1 MKLVV
6 MTRPTF
12 FVEEDKILAALFN
25 EGLDDLHLFK
35 PESSPIFLE
44 RLLSLLPDDYYRRIT
59 VHNHYYLKSEF
70 GLGGIHLDHAEQEP
84 PSGYKGNVS
93 RSCADLGLLK
103 STKKNSRYVFLH
115 NIFDSLSDP
124 GLRATFPPQSLEE
137 ASRQRLIDKHVYA
150 LGGMSIDNI
159 RIAKDLGFGGVVVC
173 GDLWSRFDIH
183 HGTDYKE
190 LIQHFAK
197 LRSAAG

>member
-25 EGLDDLHLFK
+25 EGMDDLHLFK
-35 PESSPIFLE
+35 PDSSPIFLE

-70 GLGGIHLDHAEQEP
+70 GLGGIHLDRAEIEKPQ
-84 PSGYKGNVS
+84 GYKGNIS
-93 RSCADLGLLK
+93 RSCDDLGQLK
-103 STKKNSRYVFLH
+103 TAKKNSKYVFLH
-115 NIFDSLSDP
+115 NIFDSLSDV
-124 GLRATFPPQSLEE
+124 GLHATFSPQELEE

-150 LGGMSIDNI
+150 LGGMSLDNI
-159 RIAKDLGFGGVVVC
+159 RIAKDLGFGGVVIC
-173 GDLWSRFDIH
+173 GDLWNRFDIH
-183 HGTDYKE
+183 HGIDYKNV
-190 LIQHFAK
+190 IQHFAK
-197 LRSAAG
+197 LRSILG